1 MYQEREIHFSGWFP
15 RGIFRSLSTRSARVS
30 ESLRVWESEK
40 EIRTLEQQ
48 LRTAENRR
56 DNLLNALADNIL
68 PAEAIKTQ
76 YGAGENKAHR
86 LRHKL
91 GQIQPLQRP
100 KPIDLTIFRQLLRLQ
115 QEDTWKAAMTGLVAK
130 IEAHPG
136 SKNSGGF
143 LDWRSGDTNSRR
155 PRRGH

>member
-1 MYQEREIHFSGWFP
+1 M
-15 RGIFRSLSTRSARVS
+15 
-30 ESLRVWESEK
+30 
-40 EIRTLEQQ
+40 
-48 LRTAENRR
+48 

-91 GQIQPLQRP
+91 GQIKPLQRP

-115 QEDTWKAAMTGLVAK
+115 QEDT
-130 IEAHPG
+130 
-136 SKNSGGF
+136 
-143 LDWRSGDTNSRR
+143 
-155 PRRGH
+155 